1 MSELIQ
7 IAQQSLWHP
16 TGLVEQDISQA
27 LGKIMTSGVDYA
39 DLFFQYSRHESW
51 ALDEGTVK
59 SGNYGIDQ
67 GVGVRA
73 IAGEKTGF
81 AYSDEITGSA
91 LLEAANAARSVA
103 LTHRDS
109 GAIAVRNSKELVPL
123 YPPLDPL
130 DSLPD
135 NDKVELLKQAEQIA
149 RGVDPR
155 VKQVMVSLAAVQ
167 DTILIARADGLLGA
181 DVRPLV
187 RMNISVIVEQDG
199 RREQGSM
206 GGGGRFGMTYFTQ
219 RDRAGEYAR

>member
-16 TGLVEQDISQA
+16 TGLVEQDISRT

-39 DLFFQYSRHESW
+39 DLYFQYSRHESW

-91 LLEAANAARSVA
+91 LLEAAKAARSVSPGIKRKA
-103 LTHRDS
+103 
-109 GAIAVRNSKELVPL
+109 AIWTDVTSASV
-123 YPPLDPL
+123 
-130 DSLPD
+130 
-135 NDKVELLKQAEQIA
+135 
-149 RGVDPR
+149 G
-155 VKQVMVSLAAVQ
+155 
-167 DTILIARADGLLGA
+167 RAPK
-181 DVRPLV
+181 RSS
-187 RMNISVIVEQDG
+187 I
-199 RREQGSM
+199 
-206 GGGGRFGMTYFTQ
+206 
-219 RDRAGEYAR
+219 